1 MRRRRFT
8 KRAFRLRL
16 KRATVFSITQVF
28 FFALA
33 GLVLISFSRQGLI
46 LLRLNEFLVQS
57 FSWATIF
64 LPFVFLS
71 FAFMLSKIK
80 IPLSQPNVVVG
91 SVLFFISLATLG
103 RAGTLGRMAWE
114 AISSLLTPAGG
125 FIILLGT
132 TLVGLIILFNTSFEQ
147 IIALILA
154 IFNQGRGYIVGD
166 KRFEVGLR
174 PRGLKVSG
182 GAPVS
187 SKGVAPRPSEALEP
201 RLVSNVRGE
210 EKVWRYPPLELLTD
224 IEGGKADRG
233 DIKGN
238 AAIIEKTLESF
249 GITARVVEVNLGPA
263 VTQYAL
269 EVALGTKLSKITAL
283 ERDLALALAAPT
295 GTIRIEAPIPGRS
308 LVGIELPNRSP
319 EFVPLKKMMESDA
332 MREHES
338 KLAVALGLDVSG
350 RPNVTEIG
358 RMPHVLIAG
367 QTGSGKSVCINAFLS
382 TILFRATPSEVKLIL
397 VDPKRVELTI
407 YNGIPHL
414 LTPVI
419 VEPEKVISA
428 LRWIL
433 SEMDRRYK
441 LFAQAGA
448 RNIDGF
454 NEMSGFQAL
463 PYIVLVID
471 ELADI
476 MLFSP
481 VEVEDAITRIA
492 QMSRATGI
500 HMVLATQRPS
510 VDVITGL
517 IKANIPCRI
526 AFAVSSQVDS
536 RVILDA
542 QGAEKLLGRG
552 DMLYLPP
559 EQAKPIRIQG
569 AYVSEKDINALVSFL
584 KNQGVSPQYT
594 EEVTTMTKA
603 GVAQVPGVDGELDPL
618 FKEAVREVCQ
628 YDRASASLLQ
638 RRLSIGYARAARII
652 DQLEAAG
659 VVGPAEGSKPR
670 EVLIRNAEEFL
681 ASSSPEP
688 QEPAT

>member
-1 MRRRRFT
+1 MFNKKRRFN

-16 KRATVFSITQVF
+16 KKQTVFSIAQVF
-28 FFALA
+28 FLVLA
-33 GLVLISFSRQGLI
+33 GLIVLSFLRHGIVLIKINDVLI
-46 LLRLNEFLVQS
+46 TY
-57 FSWATIF
+57 FSWTVVF
-64 LPFVFLS
+64 LPFIFLS
-71 FAFMLSKIK
+71 FSFFVSKLK
-80 IPLSQPNVVVG
+80 GPLSQPNVIVG
-91 SVLFFISLATLG
+91 ILLFFVSIASLTRAGILGGNAWDAISVLITNMGA
-103 RAGTLGRMAWE
+103 
-114 AISSLLTPAGG
+114 
-125 FIILLGT
+125 FIIFLGT
-132 TLVGLIILFNTSFEQ
+132 SLIGLIILFNTSFEQ
-147 IIALILA
+147 VINETTFIINRLRRFIVSDKSM
-154 IFNQGRGYIVGD
+154 QG
-166 KRFEVGLR
+166 KLWKKPLR
-174 PRGLKVSG
+174 VSG
-182 GAPVS
+182 GVLPKPQAVATEPGVLAP
-187 SKGVAPRPSEALEP
+187 K
-201 RLVSNVRGE
+201 LVTNVPGQD
-210 EKVWRYPPLELLTD
+210 KVWKYPSLELLTD
-224 IEGGKADRG
+224 VETGKADRG

-269 EVALGTKLSKITAL
+269 EVALGTKLSKITSL
-283 ERDLALALAAPT
+283 ERDLALALSAPT
-295 GTIRIEAPIPGRS
+295 GTIRIEAPIPGRN

-319 EFVPLKKMMESDA
+319 EFVLLKKMMESDA
-332 MREHES
+332 MKNSAS
-338 KLAVALGLDVSG
+338 KLTVALGLDVSG
-350 RPNVTEIG
+350 KAIVTEIG

-367 QTGSGKSVCINAFLS
+367 QTGSGKSVCVNAFLS
-382 TILFRATPSEVKLIL
+382 SILFRAAPSEVKFIL
-397 VDPKRVELTI
+397 VDPKRVELTG

-448 RNIDGF
+448 RNIDGY

-463 PYIVLVID
+463 PYIILVID

-481 VEVEDAITRIA
+481 VEVEDSITRIA

-536 RVILDA
+536 RVILDT
-542 QGAEKLLGRG
+542 QGAEKLLGKG

-559 EQAKPIRIQG
+559 EQAKPMRIQG
-569 AYVSEKDINALVSFL
+569 AFVSDKETATLTSFI
-584 KNQGVSPQYT
+584 KNQGVGPQYT
-594 EEVTTMTKA
+594 EEVTSMSKS
-603 GVAQVPGVDGELDPL
+603 GMPQVSGVDGEIDDL
-618 FKEAVREVCQ
+618 FRKAVEVVCQ

-652 DQLEAAG
+652 DQLEGAG

-670 EVLIRNAEEFL
+670 EVLIQNAEQFL
-681 ASSSPEP
+681 EKTSK
-688 QEPAT
+688 